1 MAELSGVNAGAGNII
16 QHKYLYRI
24 CRHKPRRTKNSI
36 KTCAINKREK
46 CGRKK
51 RQRKRKGGSWSKGRG
66 SSSKER
72 GRGRGNCSRKMLN

>member
-1 MAELSGVNAGAGNII
+1 MGGVSAGAGNIL

-24 CRHKPRRTKNSI
+24 CRHKPRHTKNSI

-51 RQRKRKGGSWSKGRG
+51 GQRKRGGKNWEEVKGK
-66 SSSKER
+66 K
-72 GRGRGNCSRKMLN
+72 